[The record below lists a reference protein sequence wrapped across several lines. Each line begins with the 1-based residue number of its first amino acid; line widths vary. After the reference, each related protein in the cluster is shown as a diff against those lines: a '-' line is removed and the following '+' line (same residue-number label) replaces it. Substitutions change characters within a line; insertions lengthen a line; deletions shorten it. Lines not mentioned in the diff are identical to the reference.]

1 MRHLATNKLVYGI
14 INLMLQRFLYSWLV
28 NFLGLWL
35 AASLFSGIQ
44 YSDKLRILIVASL
57 IFGLVNA
64 LIRPLVIILSLP
76 AIVLTLGLFTLVI
89 NAGMLYI
96 TSALYP
102 KFSVNSIWAAIGAVT
117 VVWLVNYIMTNVVRE
132 PQKQ

>member
-1 MRHLATNKLVYGI
+1 
-14 INLMLQRFLYSWLV
+14 MLQRCLYSWLI
-28 NFLGLWL
+28 NFLGLWV

-64 LIRPLVIILSLP
+64 LIRPVVVILSLP
-76 AIVLTLGLFTLVI
+76 AIVLTLGLFTLVV
-89 NAGMLYI
+89 NMGMLYI

-102 KFSVNSIWAAIGAVT
+102 KFSVTSVWAAIGT
-117 VVWLVNYIMTNVVRE
+117 VMIVWLVNYLMSNVIRE
-132 PQKQ
+132 PKS